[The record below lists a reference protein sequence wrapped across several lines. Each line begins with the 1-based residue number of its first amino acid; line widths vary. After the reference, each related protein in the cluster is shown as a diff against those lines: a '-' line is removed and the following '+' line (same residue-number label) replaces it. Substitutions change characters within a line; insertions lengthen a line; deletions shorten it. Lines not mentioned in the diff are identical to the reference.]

1 MILQALFQ
9 HAVEAR
15 LVEAMEAKERLVHLV
30 LTIRPDGSIAEGS
43 PWQVLYRTI
52 ADPKK
57 KEAQKE
63 EPGRPLWM
71 PEFPGVNSGGKANFL
86 AEACDKVLGCNG
98 KTGEP
103 IADDGQNASKAYL
116 HFWQRIADA
125 HKATADPSLTA
136 LLAFR
141 DRYLATPE
149 GRDALKS
156 IADLRPFGKN
166 DLPTF
171 CAITATQVIP
181 LDKKTITFKVGV
193 TSGPM
198 FEKGSPLH
206 DYWKGEFNRERFA
219 DAPESSANNR
229 GVCLVTGL
237 ENQQIAEVHRTLIKG
252 VPGLPPIGGY
262 LVSFDTSTPSLSS
275 YGFERGWN
283 APVSEQAA
291 AAYALGLNEIL
302 ADKVCRRR
310 FGNAVLCSWIPSEPE
325 ISEAFSLLFD
335 TPAQDAVKKF
345 FDAFEGQGSF
355 HHALDTRQ
363 FRSLTLAA
371 NGGRIVVR
379 RWLDEPLR
387 AAVAALKR
395 WFTDLDI
402 EPIEVPRKAASVAKA
417 GGRKGKNQD
426 QTPSDD
432 VEPIGDS
439 AGTGPLPL
447 SIYALAATTARV
459 ASEVQSTVYDALYR
473 AALEETNPVSLLPS
487 LLQRL
492 RISAAQSGN
501 AIRFQTSRFALLK
514 LILNRSE
521 KRSML
526 ERQPMLERQLIETN
540 DPAYNCGRL
549 LAILDDIQYAAQGD
563 VGADV
568 VARFY
573 GNASTFPRN
582 VFPRL
587 LRLEKHH
594 RSKLVKNQ
602 KKRHVGIALGRKL
615 DDVFALFRPVSDGG
629 PPDFPGTLSLQEQG
643 RFALGFHQ
651 QKAKD
656 NRDLKEYLARKA
668 AGDTSPDLDTTDEF
682 LADSASE

>member
-9 HAVEAR
+9 HAEEAR
-15 LVEAMEAKERLVHLV
+15 LVDEMEVKERLVHLV
-30 LTIRPDGSIAEGS
+30 LAIESDGSIAEGA
-43 PWQVLYRTI
+43 PWQSLTRTVT
-52 ADPKK
+52 DPKK
-57 KEAQKE
+57 KDVQKE
-63 EPGRPLWM
+63 EMGRPLWM

-86 AEACDKVLGCNG
+86 AEACDKVLGFNG

-103 IADDGQNASKAYL
+103 IPEDGQNASKAFL

-125 HKATADPSLTA
+125 HAATAHPGLAS

-141 DRYLATPE
+141 DRYLSTTE

-156 IADLRPFGKN
+156 IADLRPFGK
-166 DLPTF
+166 DDRLTF
-171 CAITATQVIP
+171 CAITATEAIP
-181 LDKKTITFKVGV
+181 LDKKTITFQVGA
-193 TSGPM
+193 TSGPV
-198 FEKGSPLH
+198 FEKGSSLH
-206 DYWKGEFNRERFA
+206 DYWKGEFSRERFA
-219 DAPESSANNR
+219 DAPESSGNHL

-237 ENQQIAEVHRTLIKG
+237 EKQQIAEVHRTLIKG

-302 ADKVCRRR
+302 ADNDCRRR
-310 FGNAVLCSWIPSEPE
+310 FGNAVLCSWIQSEPE
-325 ISEAFSLLFD
+325 ISAEFNLLLD

-345 FDAFEGQGSF
+345 FDSFEVQGRF
-355 HHALDTRQ
+355 HNALDTRQ

-387 AAVAALKR
+387 AAVASLNR

-402 EPIEVPRKAASVAKA
+402 EPIEVPRKAAKVAKG
-417 GGRKGKNQD
+417 GGRKGKNQV
-426 QTPSDD
+426 QAG
-432 VEPIGDS
+432 GDEAGS
-439 AGTGPLPL
+439 AGESTWSGPLPL

-459 ASEVQSTVYDALYR
+459 ASEVQPTVYDALYR
-473 AALEETNPVSLLPS
+473 AALEEANPASLLPP

-492 RISAAQSGN
+492 RIAAAQSGN

-521 KRSML
+521 KG
-526 ERQPMLERQLIETN
+526 PMLERQLSETT

-594 RSKLVKNQ
+594 RSKLRKDP
-602 KKRHVGIALGRKL
+602 KKQHIGIALGRKL
-615 DDVFALFRPVSDGG
+615 DDVFALFPPSYVGG
-629 PPDFPGTLSLQEQG
+629 PPEFPGTLSLQEQG

-656 NRDLKEYLARKA
+656 NRDLKEYLDKKA
-668 AGDTSPDLDTTDEF
+668 AGGLQAGLDSSADDF
-682 LADSASE
+682 LSDSASESLLS

>member
-15 LVEAMEAKERLVHLV
+15 LVEEMEAKERLVHLV

-43 PWQVLYRTI
+43 PWQLLTRTI
-52 ADPKK
+52 VDPKK

-103 IADDGQNASKAYL
+103 IADDGQNASKAFL

-149 GRDALKS
+149 GRVALKS
-156 IADLRPFGKN
+156 IADLRPFGK
-166 DLPTF
+166 DDRPTF
-171 CAITATQVIP
+171 CAITATQDIP

-310 FGNAVLCSWIPSEPE
+310 FGNAVLCSWIQSEPE
-325 ISEAFSLLFD
+325 ISEAFSLLLD
-335 TPAQDAVKKF
+335 TPAQDAVKTF

-402 EPIEVPRKAASVAKA
+402 EPIEVPRKVVGVANG
-417 GGRKGKNQD
+417 GGRKGKNQARAA
-426 QTPSDD
+426 TDD
-432 VEPIGDS
+432 VEPIGES
-439 AGTGPLPL
+439 TGTGPLPL

-473 AALEETNPVSLLPS
+473 AALEEANPVSLLPP

-492 RISAAQSGN
+492 RIAAAQSGN

-514 LILNRSE
+514 LILIRSE
-521 KRSML
+521 K
-526 ERQPMLERQLIETN
+526 QPMLERQLIETN

-563 VGADV
+563 VVADV

-594 RSKLVKNQ
+594 SSKLRKDH
-602 KKRHVGIALGRKL
+602 KKRYIGKALSVKL
-615 DDVFALFRPVSDGG
+615 NDVTALFPPVSFGG

-656 NRDLKEYLARKA
+656 DRDIKEYLARKA
-668 AGDTSPDLDTTDEF
+668 AGDTSPDLDATDEF